1 MTYAVPQ
8 DVAEALRGSTSVTA
22 EEAVQWQSWLSRVE
36 RSIVAAFRRAGLDLS
51 EQIAL
56 NSPTAEE
63 VADVEVAAVIR
74 KIQNPTWGRTS
85 QTRSLDDGSV
95 TYRNEGAG
103 ANVDPLALL
112 SSELGDLL
120 PSTATTAFS
129 IRPYYEPDTGPWPL
143 DWS

>member
-1 MTYAVPQ
+1 MTYAMPT

-22 EEAVQWQSWLSRVE
+22 EEDVQWQKWLDRVE
-36 RSIVAAFRRAGLDLS
+36 RSIVAAFRRAGLVLS

-56 NSPTAEE
+56 GSPTAED

-85 QTRSLDDGSV
+85 QTRSLDDGSI
-95 TYRNEGAG
+95 TTRNEGTG
-103 ANVDPLALL
+103 ANADPLALL
-112 SSELGDLL
+112 PAELGDLL

-129 IRPYYEPDTGPWPL
+129 IRPSYEPDRAPWPL
-143 DWS
+143 DWL